1 MLDIPNLK
9 VTMHGN
15 IGDNEENVDCR
26 YFHHVDNVDVI
37 VNNVDVNVYVY
48 VYIYKSC
55 N

>member
-9 VTMHGN
+9 ITSNGN

-26 YFHHVDNVDVI
+26 YFHNVDNVDNVDVN
-37 VNNVDVNVYVY
+37 VNNVDVNVY
-48 VYIYKSC
+48 KSC

>member
-1 MLDIPNLK
+1 
-9 VTMHGN
+9 MHGN

-37 VNNVDVNVYVY
+37 VNNVDVNVYVH